1 MAKETGEH
9 VSAQIRQVEKTQKR
23 EEATDRAF
31 TDIKS
36 MISQFRRERNCSK
49 EALAQQRGI
58 SGNGLSREGS
68 P

>member
-9 VSAQIRQVEKTQKR
+9 VSVTIRQVEKSQKR

-36 MISQFRRERNCSK
+36 MIS
-49 EALAQQRGI
+49 
-58 SGNGLSREGS
+58 
-68 P
+68 